1 MPGRRLTSPPSRACA
16 SRRYNAVLIGHADGV
31 LPAQVPAKYSQD
43 VIDELGDGER
53 IIKVDLRMY
62 AMEFSETIGAWRR
75 APPRESLFRTP
86 LTPLWSLPCHR
97 SLLLS
102 SLPGVTMADMRDRK
116 LLTVQYSTVAE
127 LHWDHSTSSMKLVSY
142 GPDGAKGEP
151 GTKAWAAVRV
161 ANSLELEQ
169 ELRLRFRGLVK
180 NAGQGVR
187 MPLFQ

>member
-1 MPGRRLTSPPSRACA
+1 M
-16 SRRYNAVLIGHADGV
+16 LIGHADGV

-86 LTPLWSLPCHR
+86 LTPLWSLPRHR
-97 SLLLS
+97 SLRLS